1 MRSRVLSAL
10 VVGAAAIGM
19 TACAPASTETN
30 PGAVPGPAAGFPAT
44 LDDCEG
50 RKVTFDAAPQRIV
63 TSNGSSLE
71 LLFWLGAGDKIIGTG
86 FPPAKGTLPE
96 QFRAAG
102 EKVPVL
108 GDMVIPK
115 EKLLGSGAQLYV
127 DTFADMGSMGGMGGP
142 PSAEEFTAADIK
154 HIYLKSTAC
163 ATKRAGQL
171 TDLSTVEEDIKRLGS
186 VTGTGAKADELVE
199 GMRAKVAK
207 VTASVAKLPKDK
219 VPTYFFFDFDAGT
232 DQPIAVCGKQVAN
245 AVITLAGAKNLFADC
260 EADFKPVGWEQVVA
274 GNPQWIQLGVRD
286 KGDKQDNDAAFAE
299 AEKFLREFPATAG
312 LDAVKQ
318 GRFVRVG
325 SETTT
330 IAGVRNA
337 DAVVEIAKTIHPDV
351 IVAQG

>member
-1 MRSRVLSAL
+1 MGL
-10 VVGAAAIGM
+10 AA
-19 TACAPASTETN
+19 CSPAVQEAKQDPSGQSGGST
-30 PGAVPGPAAGFPAT
+30 GFPAT

-50 RKVTFDAAPQRIV
+50 RKTTFDAAPQRIV

-96 QFRAAG
+96 SFRAAG

-108 GDMVIPK
+108 GEMVISK

-127 DTFADMGSMGGMGGP
+127 DTFAHAGAMGGMGGP
-142 PSAEEFTAADIK
+142 PSEEEFAAADIK
-154 HIYLKSTAC
+154 HVYLKSTAC
-163 ATKRAGQL
+163 AAKASGPL
-171 TDLSTVEEDIKRLGS
+171 TDLSTVETDIKRMGS
-186 VTGTGAKADELVE
+186 VTGTGAKADELVQ
-199 GMRAKVAK
+199 GMRTK
-207 VTASVAKLPKDK
+207 VTKVTDAVAKLPQDK
-219 VPTYFFFDFDAGT
+219 RPSYFFFDFDAGT
-232 DQPIAVCGKQVAN
+232 EQPIAVCGKQVAN

-260 EADFKPVGWEQVVA
+260 DADFKPVGWEQVVS

-286 KGDKQDNDAAFAE
+286 KGGKQENDAAFAA

-312 LDAVKQ
+312 LEAVKQ
-318 GRFVRVG
+318 GKFVRVS
-325 SETTT
+325 SEATT